1 MQHIHRHSCIRHL
14 IPEEISLAGPLIA
27 DSEIDAR
34 QCIMMAAQD
43 TLEFPHLVENALP
56 YLLPRLI
63 VAKSEAE
70 CLELSEAV
78 ARATDL

>member
-1 MQHIHRHSCIRHL
+1 
-14 IPEEISLAGPLIA
+14 
-27 DSEIDAR
+27 
-34 QCIMMAAQD
+34 MMAAQD

-78 ARATDL
+78 ARVADL